1 MRLSMDASFDEGS
14 LSEQSKWIDLKE
26 LSRMERR
33 LARAER
39 VLWGDPEEDREGLIE
54 LKNRHQNEI
63 NKFNALLMPD
73 IHGNGGVVNDLNEV
87 RYDRSRREK
96 REGYFWHFVTAAFV
110 QFLILIGLIVV
121 NWDNIQGYIVL
132 KQHIFQANAVERET
146 KKAKAERAKRKLHK
160 AVPHESTEES
170 VQD

>member
-1 MRLSMDASFDEGS
+1 
-14 LSEQSKWIDLKE
+14 LSEQDKWIDPKE
-26 LSRMERR
+26 LLRLERR

-39 VLWGDPEEDREGLIE
+39 ALWGDPDEDREGLIE
-54 LKNRHQNEI
+54 SQNRHQIEI

-121 NWDNIQGYIVL
+121 NWDNIMGYIVL
-132 KQHIFQANAVERET
+132 HQHMYQAQSVERET
-146 KKAKAERAKRKLHK
+146 KKLKAQRAKRKKHK
-160 AVPHESTEES
+160 VVEVPKVIEVPEVSDEAS
-170 VQD
+170 QDVQK